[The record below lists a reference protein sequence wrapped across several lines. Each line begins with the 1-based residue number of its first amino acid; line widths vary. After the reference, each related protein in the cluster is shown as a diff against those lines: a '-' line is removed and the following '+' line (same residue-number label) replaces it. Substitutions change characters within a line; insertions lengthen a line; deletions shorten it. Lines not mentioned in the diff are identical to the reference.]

1 MKKILCI
8 CLAFITIIGVLSCEK
23 DDKKATPR
31 FLDVKIR
38 FSGATKPSA
47 GDVLVLNLH
56 YDEVTGKSYRELPV
70 DASQSI
76 TLDQQQIESGFRA
89 TFEEYPKKET
99 IYLSAYIDVDRD
111 GELGTG
117 DFALFYPNITLSDV
131 ESEMGKAEN
140 ITGEYVVT
148 MDVNVLIGGSA
159 GGVVDIDGNVYETVI
174 IGGQEW
180 MKENLRVTRYR
191 DGTPIPTGLDNK
203 NWAETTSG
211 AYSIYPYGNA
221 DGIDSEEQMVATFGL
236 LYNWY
241 VVDNPKGVCPDGW
254 RVPLDDDWKGLE
266 RTIGMG
272 NEVNDAAWRGDKAA
286 LLMSTD
292 DWWVTSDV
300 LIGADDYGFS
310 AQPAGARYPDGSY
323 NRFGTFAYFWT
334 STPSG
339 TQGTNGI
346 RRLLTYNNVAIN
358 RSNRPS
364 AEGQCIRCIKE
375 Q

>member
-31 FLDVKIR
+31 FLDVKVR

-89 TFEEYPKKET
+89 MFEEYPKKET

-221 DGIDSEEQMVATFGL
+221 EGIDSKEQMVATFGL

-254 RVPLDDDWKGLE
+254 RVPTDNEWKELE
-266 RTIGMG
+266 LTAGMTES
-272 NEVNDAAWRGDKAA
+272 EVAGAAWRGSIAP
-286 LLMSTD
+286 LLKSAEGWIGESEPGTD
-292 DWWVTSDV
+292 DF
-300 LIGADDYGFS
+300 GFS
-310 AQPAGARYPDGSY
+310 VMAAGARYPDGSY
-323 NRFGTFAYFWT
+323 NRFGTYAYFWT
-334 STPSG
+334 STPSA
-339 TQGTNGI
+339 TQGDRGI
-346 RRLLTYNNVAIN
+346 RRLFAVNDVRIN
-358 RSNRPS
+358 QSNRPAS
-364 AEGQCIRCIKE
+364 EGQCIRCIKE
-375 Q
+375 